1 MAKVVIY
8 SVIVLLMDVIIGTM
22 KIPIFAGEPLE
33 APQGPL
39 DYCNNLTSQQHGD

>member
-1 MAKVVIY
+1 MANVVIY

-22 KIPIFAGEPLE
+22 KIPVFAGEPLE

-39 DYCNNLTSQQHGD
+39 DYIATT